1 MVDPGHSGPKDD
13 RHKVE
18 RLGRVVEA
26 EARRMLSQEQFE
38 PDPLLVARGWQRRF
52 MADGRRAQEA
62 MDLYLELGYEVR
74 AEPVRTE
81 EVADEC
87 GDCQLLMALRFTTI
101 YTRSPRKE
109 RK

>member
-1 MVDPGHSGPKDD
+1 MVDSGRGGSEG
-13 RHKVE
+13 RHQVD
-18 RLGRVVEA
+18 RLGVVVEA

-38 PDPLLVARGWQRRF
+38 PDPHLVSQGWQRRF
-52 MADGRRAQEA
+52 MADGLRAREA
-62 MDLYLELGYEVR
+62 MDLYRELGYEVR

-101 YTRSPRKE
+101 YTRPARKE
-109 RK
+109 T

>member
-1 MVDPGHSGPKDD
+1 MVGAERTGPAD
-13 RHKVE
+13 RHPVDH
-18 RLGRVVEA
+18 LGRVVEA

-38 PDPLLVARGWQRRF
+38 ADPRLVAQGWQRRF
-52 MADGRRAQEA
+52 MADGRRAVEA
-62 MDLYLELGYEVR
+62 MDLYRELGYEVR
-74 AEPVRTE
+74 AEPVGAE

-109 RK
+109 R

>member
-1 MVDPGHSGPKDD
+1 MVDSGPGDTD
-13 RHKVE
+13 SRHRVD
-18 RLGRVVEA
+18 RLGIVVEA

-38 PDPLLVARGWQRRF
+38 PDPLLVSQGWQRRF
-52 MADGRRAQEA
+52 MADGLRAREA
-62 MDLYLELGYEVR
+62 MDLYRELGYEVR

-101 YTRSPRKE
+101 YTRPARKE
-109 RK
+109 S

>member
-1 MVDPGHSGPKDD
+1 MVGAGRTGPAD
-13 RHKVE
+13 RHPVD

-38 PDPLLVARGWQRRF
+38 PDPRLVAQGWQRRF
-52 MADGRRAQEA
+52 MADGRRAVEA
-62 MDLYLELGYEVR
+62 MDLYRELGYEVR
-74 AEPVRTE
+74 AEPVGTE

-101 YTRSPRKE
+101 YTRSPRE
-109 RK
+109 EL

>member
-1 MVDPGHSGPKDD
+1 MVSPGGHGPAERYPID
-13 RHKVE
+13 

-38 PDPLLVARGWQRRF
+38 PDPRLVAQGWQRRF
-52 MADGRRAQEA
+52 MADGLRAREA
-62 MDLYLELGYEVR
+62 IELYQELGYEVR

-101 YTRSPRKE
+101 YTRSLRKE
-109 RK
+109 HRE